1 MNRSDSRSTR
11 LLLEGRAKALK
22 HHLPK
27 AIDGDGIGVHHAR
40 VASRRL
46 RELVPV
52 LSEDVKGNKPRKAE
66 RKIRRLTRALGAVRE
81 LDVTL
86 TALDELAAR
95 DTLPRDALED
105 VRAHV
110 VAEREERRATM
121 LKRMEK
127 VNVSKLERRLASVA
141 DALDKTDSE
150 EWRKALGAR
159 LAKRGK
165 ALVAAMNNAG
175 QMYNPESLHQVRI
188 ETKKLR
194 YGLEIAAESGTR
206 SAAPLVRRLKT
217 VQDTLGRL
225 HDLQVLQE
233 HVAAVQTKPPTRQVP
248 AGGLEAV
255 ARLLEE
261 ECRHLHGRYLALA
274 PALSTTVDG
283 SRQVITDMI
292 RTSTRRATGQR
303 GLKMARMARPRRAPA
318 AAPAAALARG
328 RR

>member
-1 MNRSDSRSTR
+1 MNRSPSRPTR
-11 LLLEGRAKALK
+11 LLLEARAKALK

-27 AIDGDGIGVHHAR
+27 AIEGDGIGVHHAR

-52 LSEDVKGNKPRKAE
+52 LAQDVKGNKPRKAE

-86 TALDELAAR
+86 TVLDELATR
-95 DTLPRDALED
+95 DTLPRNALED

-127 VNVSKLERRLASVA
+127 VNVAKLDRRLASVA
-141 DALDKTDSE
+141 DALDESESE
-150 EWRKALGAR
+150 EWRKALSGR

-165 ALVAAMNNAG
+165 ALLAAIGAAG
-175 QMYNPESLHQVRI
+175 QMYNPERLHQVRI

-194 YGLEIAAESGTR
+194 YGLEIAAESGIR
-206 SAAPLVRRLKT
+206 SAAPLVGRLRK

-225 HDLQVLQE
+225 HDLQVLEE

-248 AGGLEAV
+248 EGGLAAV
-255 ARLLEE
+255 ASMLEE
-261 ECRHLHGRYLALA
+261 QCRHLHGRYLALA
-274 PALSTTVDG
+274 PTLTAVVDS
-283 SRQVITDMI
+283 SRQVVTEMV
-292 RTSTRRATGQR
+292 RTSTRRR
-303 GLKMARMARPRRAPA
+303 GLTMARMTRTRRAAAATTATAPA
-318 AAPAAALARG
+318 ATARG